1 MTLTLFLDILIV
13 SLLIVG
19 IVYAIVLD
27 NHLSATKENYRLLSQ
42 LIEQFYLAAQ
52 KTQDELISLKN
63 TQERLR
69 RELEEKTEKAAV
81 LKEDLEDL
89 LEKIDRRSL
98 SMNTA
103 NARMANRLLKTGDE
117 ITLPKIVNQMELSD
131 SEKELLAALN
141 ELK

>member
-27 NHLSATKENYRLLSQ
+27 NHLSATKENYRLLSG
-42 LIEQFYLAAQ
+42 LIEQFYQAAQ
-52 KTQDELISLKN
+52 KTQDELTVLKN

-69 RELEEKTEKAAV
+69 RELSEEMEKGIG
-81 LKEDLEDL
+81 LKEDLKSL
-89 LEKIDRRSL
+89 LDKIERKSL
-98 SMNTA
+98 SL
-103 NARMANRLLKTGDE
+103 NAASNRNNNRFLSTSDE
-117 ITLPKIVNQMELSD
+117 ISFSKNIDQMQLSEA
-131 SEKELLAALN
+131 EKELLNALN

>member
-52 KTQDELISLKN
+52 KTQD
-63 TQERLR
+63 
-69 RELEEKTEKAAV
+69 
-81 LKEDLEDL
+81 
-89 LEKIDRRSL
+89 
-98 SMNTA
+98 
-103 NARMANRLLKTGDE
+103 
-117 ITLPKIVNQMELSD
+117 
-131 SEKELLAALN
+131 
-141 ELK
+141 